1 MPGTDYSSKNIIE
14 LFQAENNSISDWHS
28 IRRQISSQQGGIKQI
43 KTITQNLRSKSTNDD
58 MLKYGIALWMQGK
71 SFPASDELEKL
82 KSISSPL
89 TNQIHYFLALA
100 LFQIGDVE
108 NAINNLEEIED
119 SENDKWVKLSKVE
132 ILLESDEIE
141 KARTIIESLKKLE
154 NDAHF
159 NYLKGYLNDK
169 QGNSSIAITF
179 YEKALEIDDMHS
191 GALFRLAYFADLYG
205 NDELALKYYEK
216 LMDIVPMHY
225 NALINFGILYEDF
238 EEFDKAAECFQAA
251 LNIKP
256 NDKRVQ
262 LYLKD
267 IKASHEMYYD
277 EEREKEED
285 KRLAILRTP
294 ITDFELTVRS
304 RNCLTRM
311 NIRSLGDL
319 VTKSEPELL
328 SFKNFGET
336 SLTEIKHILAS
347 RGLSLG
353 MSSDAKQ
360 ISKPEDKLS
369 KKEKERLLQKSI
381 SELNFSVR
389 IRKVLERKN
398 IRTIGELVNHK
409 ESEFTLSKNFGKH
422 SLSELKQ
429 KLAELGLS
437 LAEN

>member
-1 MPGTDYSSKNIIE
+1 MSGTDYGNKNIIE
-14 LFQAENNSISDWHS
+14 LFQSENNTITDWHY
-28 IRRQISSQQGGIKQI
+28 IRRQISAQQGGIKQI
-43 KTITQNLRSKSTNDD
+43 KTITQNLRNKNKNED

-71 SFPASDELEKL
+71 SFNASDELEQL
-82 KSISSPL
+82 KSVSGTL
-89 TNQIHYFLALA
+89 KYQVNYFLALS
-100 LFQIGDVE
+100 LFQTGDVE
-108 NAINNLEEIED
+108 NALKLLDEIED

-132 ILLESDEIE
+132 MLLETDEIE
-141 KARTIIESLKKLE
+141 KARTLLESMKKLE
-154 NDAHF
+154 NNAHY
-159 NYLKGYLNDK
+159 NYLMGYLNDK
-169 QGNSSIAITF
+169 QGYSSNAVTL
-179 YEKALEIDDMHS
+179 YEKAHEIDELHS

-216 LMDIVPMHY
+216 LMDIIPMHY
-225 NALINFGILYEDF
+225 NALVNLGILYEDI
-238 EEFDKAAECFQAA
+238 EDFDKAAECFQAA

-256 NDKRVQ
+256 NDLRVQ
-262 LYLKD
+262 LYLRD
-267 IKASHEMYYD
+267 IRASHEMYYD
-277 EEREKEED
+277 EEKEKEED

-311 NIRSLGDL
+311 NIRTLGDL
-319 VTKSEPELL
+319 VTKTEPELL

-353 MSSDAKQ
+353 MSPDAKQ

-398 IRTIGELVNHK
+398 IRTIGELVNHN
-409 ESEFTLSKNFGKH
+409 ESEFTHSKNFGKH

-437 LAEN
+437 LSDK